1 MSNLL
6 AEGERASVVLA
17 GEGELHA
24 LADAALAASDADET
38 EVFLRTRTY
47 ALTRFAN
54 TQIHQNVVSREARAR
69 VRAVRGK
76 RVALSSTDRVDRDG
90 LDRAARSAG
99 ELAERVPEN
108 PRFAGLPE
116 PRAIPSAP
124 AAYVERTAA
133 ATPLD
138 RAKAAQRICDPARA
152 KKLAAAGF
160 VATLVEEVAVAS
172 SKGTWAYWPRT
183 GSEVQVVAIGDDG
196 TAYADRA
203 HADFAALDVAGAAD
217 EAIAKCL
224 IAQKP
229 RDLAPGDYEVVL
241 APYAVS
247 DIVGFLSN
255 QLTGLAV
262 EEGRSW
268 VGGKIGERVTGPVTL
283 VDDAFDPE
291 GYPQPFDYEGQ
302 PTERVTLIEDGVARG
317 IVYDSQTAHR
327 MNARNTG
334 HALPA
339 NPFLP
344 VAPMHVRLEPGD
356 KSRQELV
363 GAVKHGV
370 LVTRFHYTRWVH
382 QLRTIVTGMTRDG
395 TFLIENGELAHP
407 VKNFRFTQSYADAL
421 GGTLGIGRDLSLVD
435 ELLAI
440 AGMSRRVPALRLARF
455 AFTGATRY

>member
-1 MSNLL
+1 
-6 AEGERASVVLA
+6 
-17 GEGELHA
+17 
-24 LADAALAASDADET
+24 
-38 EVFLRTRTY
+38 TY

-54 TQIHQNVVSREARAR
+54 AQIHQNVVSREARAR

-90 LDRAARSAG
+90 LERAARSAG

-124 AAYVERTAA
+124 AAYVERTAV

-152 KKLAAAGF
+152 KKLSAAGF

-203 HADFAALDVAGAAD
+203 HAD
-217 EAIAKCL
+217 
-224 IAQKP
+224 
-229 RDLAPGDYEVVL
+229 
-241 APYAVS
+241 
-247 DIVGFLSN
+247 
-255 QLTGLAV
+255 
-262 EEGRSW
+262 
-268 VGGKIGERVTGPVTL
+268 
-283 VDDAFDPE
+283 
-291 GYPQPFDYEGQ
+291 YEGQ

-317 IVYDSQTAHR
+317 LVYDSQTAHR

-344 VAPMHVRLEPGD
+344 IAPMHVRLEPGD

-363 GAVKHGV
+363 GAVKRGV

-440 AGMSRRVPALRLARF
+440 AGMSRR
-455 AFTGATRY
+455 

>member
-1 MSNLL
+1 MI
-6 AEGERASVVLA
+6 RWRTASTS
-17 GEGELHA
+17 
-24 LADAALAASDADET
+24 ASGLS
-38 EVFLRTRTY
+38 VFLRTRTY

-54 TQIHQNVVSREARAR
+54 AQIHQNVVSREARAR

-90 LDRAARSAG
+90 LERAARSAG

-124 AAYVERTAA
+124 AAYVERTAV

-152 KKLAAAGF
+152 KKLSAAGF

-363 GAVKHGV
+363 GAVKRGV